1 MKIINGIKKFDRRER
16 YMRTKQVTK
25 NLFNTLLEQSTND
38 WDTLCANCT
47 TLMKEANMSNEDI
60 DEIVER
66 VKKEN
71 G

>member
-1 MKIINGIKKFDRRER
+1 
-16 YMRTKQVTK
+16 MRTKQVTK